1 MIDAVFVMAIAVVFA
16 VVLAVRLS
24 RRQQQKQKATTD
36 GKANNNKLCKVL
48 CSISER
54 QQASHGGKI
63 NMSKRGTITAEGT
76 AVEGHEHK
84 VTPSQDPEVCA
95 RNNKIAGLVQEA
107 RTTIFAHPGLS
118 DLCTVEPLKTVKHI
132 GKKEKS
138 QTS

>member
-1 MIDAVFVMAIAVVFA
+1 MVLA
-16 VVLAVRLS
+16 VVLAVALAARLP

-36 GKANNNKLCKVL
+36 GKANDNKLCKVL
-48 CSISER
+48 CSSSER

-63 NMSKRGTITAEGT
+63 NMARRGKRTAEGT

-84 VTPSQDPEVCA
+84 ATPPQDPEVCA

-118 DLCTVEPLKTVKHI
+118 DLCTAEPLKTVKHI